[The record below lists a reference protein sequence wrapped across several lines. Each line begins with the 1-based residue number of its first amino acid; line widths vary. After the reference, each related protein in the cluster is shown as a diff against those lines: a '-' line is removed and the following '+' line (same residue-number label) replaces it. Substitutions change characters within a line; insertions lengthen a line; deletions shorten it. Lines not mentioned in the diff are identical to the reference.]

1 MAVAASDRARPSR
14 GRLARAIAP
23 RGARRAARWNE
34 SGGGARE
41 EASGRGDGP
50 PSFRLGSDE
59 NPQPV
64 PIFSRGGHVAPPA
77 QRPARRTATRAR
89 VPARIS
95 VDALDAIRARE
106 PAPEERARAPASV
119 RERED
124 ARERIQTERIQ
135 MACVA
140 SYRAGDASPDTV
152 DAMTRVDRALHDANA
167 TRFLGNARATDAPVR
182 RARRRPSPRARAAVA
197 LPRFL
202 RSRFARGAGV
212 PPFPRFF
219 PETRPPPSVSRRSP
233 RATTETTA
241 SITSRSTTSTS
252 SGSRTK
258 TTARA
263 SRARGAPPRD
273 RARDPGSGII
283 QPITFPRGGD
293 THFFPFVP
301 FSPSLARRDNPFA
314 DDPLGAVL
322 SWSKRA
328 SESPPPRAQ
337 KPGAWTTQEDEL
349 LARCARGIPP
359 FFARPGFP
367 KKTKRPLGFR
377 VWNR

>member
-140 SYRAGDASPDTV
+140 SYRA
-152 DAMTRVDRALHDANA
+152 
-167 TRFLGNARATDAPVR
+167 
-182 RARRRPSPRARAAVA
+182 
-197 LPRFL
+197 
-202 RSRFARGAGV
+202 
-212 PPFPRFF
+212 
-219 PETRPPPSVSRRSP
+219 VSRTV
-233 RATTETTA
+233 AA
-241 SITSRSTTSTS
+241 
-252 SGSRTK
+252 
-258 TTARA
+258 
-263 SRARGAPPRD
+263 
-273 RARDPGSGII
+273 
-283 QPITFPRGGD
+283 
-293 THFFPFVP
+293 
-301 FSPSLARRDNPFA
+301 
-314 DDPLGAVL
+314 
-322 SWSKRA
+322 
-328 SESPPPRAQ
+328 
-337 KPGAWTTQEDEL
+337 
-349 LARCARGIPP
+349 
-359 FFARPGFP
+359 
-367 KKTKRPLGFR
+367 
-377 VWNR
+377 